1 MKRIILFIAVN
12 LLVLLVISFVVSLL
26 GLKPWLSSRGIDYQS
41 LLIMCALFGF
51 GGAFISLQISRW
63 TAKRALGVELIDV
76 QNPGGGVESQIVTK
90 VRDLCRR
97 AGLETLPEIGIYQSP
112 EINAFATGPSRN
124 RALLAISSSL
134 LNHMDSGAVDG
145 VIGHEITHIVNGDMV
160 TMTLLQGL
168 VNTFVMFVAQIA
180 VFAIENAMRKND
192 DERGGLG
199 FIAQFLLIS
208 VLESALFLLASPVI
222 YWFSRRRE
230 YQADSGSAHLTSPQ
244 TMIHALESLQT
255 AMSVEDNRAPALSTF
270 KINGRGRG
278 LIAALFAS
286 HPPLDARIAALK
298 RLS

>member
-1 MKRIILFIAVN
+1 MKRIVLFIAVN
-12 LLVLLVISFVVSLL
+12 LLVLLVISFVVNLL
-26 GLKPWLSSRGIDYQS
+26 GLNPWLSSRGINYQS

-51 GGAFISLQISRW
+51 GGALISLQISRW

-76 QNPGGGVESQIVTK
+76 QNPNGGVQSQVVSK
-90 VRDLCRR
+90 VRDLCQR

-112 EINAFATGPSRN
+112 EINAFATGPSRK

-134 LNHMDSGAVDG
+134 LEHMDSEAVDG
-145 VIGHEITHIVNGDMV
+145 VLGHEITHIVNGDMV

-208 VLESALFLLASPVI
+208 VLESALFVLASPVI

-230 YQADSGSAHLTSPQ
+230 YAADAGSARLTNSE
-244 TMIHALESLQT
+244 TMVHALESLQT
-255 AMSVEDNRAPALSTF
+255 ALSGEDNRAPALATF
-270 KINGRGRG
+270 KINGHGRG
-278 LIAALFAS
+278 LMAILFAS

-298 RLS
+298 KRG

>member
-1 MKRIILFIAVN
+1 MKRIFLFIAVN
-12 LLVLLVISFVVSLL
+12 LLVMLVISFIVSLL
-26 GLKPWLSSRGIDYQS
+26 GLKPWLGSRGIDYQS

-63 TAKRALGVELIDV
+63 TAKRALEIKLIDV
-76 QNPGGGVESQIVTK
+76 QNPNGDVESQIVSK

-97 AGLETLPEIGIYQSP
+97 SGLEALPEIGIYQSP
-112 EINAFATGPSRN
+112 EINAFATGPSRK

-134 LNHMDSGAVDG
+134 LEHMDSGAVDG

-180 VFAIENAMRKND
+180 AFAIENAMRKND

-208 VLESALFLLASPVI
+208 VLESGLFLLASPVI
-222 YWFSRRRE
+222 YWFSRLRE
-230 YQADSGSAHLTSPQ
+230 YRADSGSAHLTSPQ

-255 AMSVEDNRAPALSTF
+255 AMSMEDNRAPALSTF

-278 LIAALFAS
+278 LVAALFAS
-286 HPPLDARIAALK
+286 HPPLEARIAVLK